1 MSAAPTPARG
11 SASGGRGARL
21 RAELVLLGGLALVAL
36 AQLDLA
42 PVVTMEGIVG
52 AGARHMLR
60 EGSWAVPQ
68 LYGELYT
75 FKPPLAYWL
84 VAASF
89 QLLGETVL
97 ALRLP
102 FALMAVLG
110 PWIGARVLAP
120 VIGFQRAAWAA
131 FAGATG
137 VLTMQKV
144 RIAEFDGLLAAGLGV
159 AILAS
164 AVQLA
169 APVSSP
175 RRWLLVGAGFTVGFL
190 AKGAPAV
197 GFFVPGLLAAAW
209 ATGGLRRLVQPMACL
224 AWALSLAA
232 IGAWALMA
240 WQDAGAAAFAQPLA
254 EGSERAAA
262 WSVERL
268 LTALTAPLA
277 VLLLF
282 APWSLALP
290 LVRIQGDDQER
301 ALRRALLA
309 FVVAGTVVFMLVPRT
324 SLRYLLPLAAPIGA
338 LVALQLTG
346 PPAGRIRLRAL
357 GLLSPIT
364 GGLGLAAALG
374 AFGTHLPPSARA
386 LCLLLSLPAL
396 ALTARSLRQR
406 RWLPEGSLGAASLAS
421 CALALCG
428 AVAYGTDLRRAER
441 RSMVGTASELAPLL
455 AEGEVLHVD
464 WFDTHSNLHFLLDH
478 PWRRFEVDGSWPDA
492 GQLVLLTL
500 RQADAASAGAAPPL
514 EELVRTTSGRT
525 RFLLARVLHEG
536 VPVPSEER

>member
-1 MSAAPTPARG
+1 MTAARNAARV
-11 SASGGRGARL
+11 SFSGGKGARL
-21 RAELVLLGGLALVAL
+21 RAEVLLLLGLAVVAL

-52 AGARHMLR
+52 SGARHMLR

-89 QLLGETVL
+89 RLLGETVL

-102 FALMAVLG
+102 FALIAILG
-110 PWIGARVLAP
+110 PWLGARVLAP
-120 VIGFQRAAWAA
+120 VVGFRRAAWAA

-137 VLTMQKV
+137 VLTLQKI

-190 AKGAPAV
+190 SKGAPAV

-224 AWALSLAA
+224 SWALSLAT
-232 IGAWALMA
+232 IGTWALMA

-254 EGSERAAA
+254 EGSDRALA

-268 LTALTAPLA
+268 LAVLTAPLA
-277 VLLLF
+277 VMLLF

-290 LVRIQGDDQER
+290 LVKIQGDDGER

-324 SLRYLLPLAAPIGA
+324 SLRYLLPLAAPVGA

-346 PPAGRIRLRAL
+346 ASAERIRLRAF
-357 GLLSPIT
+357 GLLPPLA
-364 GGLGLAAALG
+364 GGLGLAAALN
-374 AFGTHLPPSARA
+374 AFGAHAPPSARA
-386 LCLLLSLPAL
+386 LALMVSLPAI
-396 ALTARSLRQR
+396 ALTLRSIRSR
-406 RWLPEGSLGAASLAS
+406 RWLPDGSIGAASMAS
-421 CALALCG
+421 CALALFG
-428 AVAYGTDLRRAER
+428 AIAAGTDLRRAER
-441 RSMVGTASELAPLL
+441 RAMEAAAQELAPFLQ
-455 AEGEVLHVD
+455 EGEVLHVD

-478 PWRRFEVDGSWPDA
+478 PWRRFQLDGPWPAA
-492 GQLVLLTL
+492 GQLVLLDL
-500 RQADAASAGAAPPL
+500 RQAEAVETGVGAPPPIA
-514 EELVRTTSGRT
+514 ELLRTTSGRT
-525 RFLLARVLHEG
+525 RFVLARVLPAG
-536 VPVPSEER
+536 G